1 MDELAK
7 FVIAVLEGNLKPH
20 LKSEPI
26 PEPNDDPV
34 KVGIIGKAC
43 VQLLER
49 LLLLS
54 LDNEVVNHC
63 NINHFSAKSRSTG
76 TALYDT

>member
-7 FVIAVLEGNLKPH
+7 FVIAVLEGKVKPY

-34 KVGIIGKAC
+34 KVGVIDKAC
-43 VQLLER
+43 VQQA
-49 LLLLS
+49 S
-54 LDNEVVNHC
+54 YT
-63 NINHFSAKSRSTG
+63 S
-76 TALYDT
+76 